1 MENLIIEFKPFAWRD
16 HRGERLHFQTGW
28 AVIASVIE
36 RQRFVCKSLPLG
48 PDVPARHVHGASEPL
63 SEGKGSLTLAALKA
77 ELRQRYDTP
86 SDLDVWCHKAL

>member
-1 MENLIIEFKPFAWRD
+1 MENLVIEFKPFAWRD

-48 PDVPARHVHGASEPL
+48 PDVPARHVHGASE
-63 SEGKGSLTLAALKA
+63 GVHSLTLAALKA
-77 ELRQRYDTP
+77 ELRQRYDAP